1 MRYPPSI
8 EAMPNAFRSRHLS
21 RQRFIFALWLGSLML
36 LAHPI
41 QAALL
46 LQYNFDEATGTALDS
61 SGTSPQANAAFTN
74 SATRTPN
81 TPSGIGYALDVS
93 SGATTNNYL
102 FATAPTKL
110 NVSLTNLTLTT
121 WINLQSN
128 PSANDRLMG
137 NITASSG
144 FDFYFNN
151 PSASA
156 AQFGFRKNSTSGGTA
171 SATGVDAAN
180 KWVFVAV
187 VYDGSNVSF
196 YTGTPSSSVGQLGA
210 NSVLTGNIT
219 ASIADFRVGSTPATS
234 SDRTPPAWF
243 DDVRVHNTALS
254 LAQLESIRQTNLL
267 TGNLSIK
274 FANSNLIVSWPTS
287 AVYYV
292 LQSTTNLFAALAWKP
307 VTNSVSTSN
316 RTNQVTLNV
325 SGQTAFFRLASAVDP
340 STMNHKLL
348 MGYQGWFAAPGDG
361 AAINS
366 WVHWFGANTP
376 TADNAHFDFWPDTS
390 ELDADELFSTSMT
403 YSNGTTAKLY
413 SAYKQKT
420 VVRHFKWM
428 QENNLDGVFLQRFL
442 TDIGSGN
449 ITALRN
455 QVATNVRVGAETYG
469 RVFAMMYDISGYA
482 TNTLVSKLTNDW
494 TYLVAT
500 QRVTSS
506 SAYLRHQGKPVVAIW
521 GFGFN
526 DAKHLGSPQ
535 QAQETIDWFKA
546 AGCTVMGGLPTNW
559 RTLTGDAQT
568 NVAWASVFRSFDVI
582 SPWTVGRYS
591 NNSGADSYRTNY
603 LVPDLADCT
612 SHGIDYLPVIFPG
625 FSWTNLN
632 GGPFNQIPRNG
643 GNFYWRQAFNAVQS
657 GCAMI
662 YGAMFDEVDEGT
674 AMYKCVPTTA
684 QLPAQGK
691 FVPLNVDGYNLGSDW
706 YLRLADQAGKMLR
719 GETPVTNTIPITPP

>member
-1 MRYPPSI
+1 MCRL
-8 EAMPNAFRSRHLS
+8 RGR
-21 RQRFIFALWLGSLML
+21 RFIRSLWLGILIL
-36 LAHPI
+36 LAPPI

-46 LQYNFDEATGTALDS
+46 LQYNFDEATGSALDA
-61 SGTSPQANAAFTN
+61 SGAIPQANAIFTN

-81 TPSGIGYALDVS
+81 TPTGMGYALDVS
-93 SGATTNNYL
+93 SSATTNNY
-102 FATAPTKL
+102 AYAAAPTKL
-110 NVSLTNLTLTT
+110 NVVLTNLTLTT
-121 WINLQSN
+121 WLNLRAN
-128 PSANDRLMG
+128 PTANDRLLG

-144 FDFYFNN
+144 FDFYLNN
-151 PSASA
+151 ASASA
-156 AQFGFRKNSTSGGTA
+156 AQFGFRKNGTGGGTP
-171 SATGVDAAN
+171 SATGVDATN
-180 KWVFVAV
+180 KWIFLAL
-187 VYDGSNVSF
+187 VYDGTNVSF
-196 YTGTPSSSVGQLGA
+196 YTGTPTSSVGQLGI
-210 NSVLTGNIT
+210 NSALTGNIA
-219 ASIADFRVGSTPATS
+219 ASTADFRIGSTPAST

-243 DDVRVHNTALS
+243 DDVRVHNSSLT
-254 LAQLESIRQTNLL
+254 LAQLETIRQSALL
-267 TGNLSIK
+267 TANLSIK
-274 FANSNLIVSWPTS
+274 LANPNLIVSWPTS

-292 LQSTTNLFAALAWKP
+292 LQSTTNLAAITVAWKP
-307 VTNSVSTSN
+307 VTNIVSTSN
-316 RTNQVTLNV
+316 RTHQVTLSM

-340 STMNHKLL
+340 STMNRKLL
-348 MGYQGWFAAPGDG
+348 MGYQGWFACPGDG

-366 WVHWFGANTP
+366 WVHWFGGSPP
-376 TADNAHFDFWPDTS
+376 TADRAHFDFWPDTS
-390 ELDADELFSTSMT
+390 ELDADELFTTDMT
-403 YSNGTTAKLY
+403 YSNGSPAKLY

-442 TDIGSGN
+442 TDIGSAN

-469 RVFAMMYDISGYA
+469 RVFAMMYDISGYT

-494 TYLVAT
+494 SYLVNT

-506 SAYLRHQGKPVVAIW
+506 SAYLRHNGKPVVAIW
-521 GFGFN
+521 GFGFSGRL
-526 DAKHLGSPQ
+526 DSPQ
-535 QAQETIDWFKA
+535 QAQQTIDWFKA

-559 RTLTGDAQT
+559 RTLTGDAQSDP
-568 NVAWASVFRSFDVI
+568 AWANVFRSFDVI

-591 NNSGADSYRTNY
+591 NNNGTDSYRTNY

-612 SHGIDYLPVIFPG
+612 SNRIDYLPVIFPG

-632 GGPFNQIPRNG
+632 SGPFNQIPRNG
-643 GNFYWRQAFNAVQS
+643 GNFYWRQAYNAVQA
-657 GCAMI
+657 GCGMI

-684 QLPAQGK
+684 QLPAQGA

-719 GETPVTNTIPITPP
+719 GDIPITNTIPINPP